1 MNKKLASILERAHAE
16 ARKMADLAIAEIDG
30 LVSCPMRAKD
40 PESSAN
46 ASEPTQLGSNETTQE
61 LERTSNEKTQELPEE
76 IDRDRVPQVEDHLK
90 KRKDDTYRI
99 PAELFPI
106 GPSRTSDNYELTDV
120 EDDGNDNSKKRRKRP
135 VPEWCFRYVEDVKNQ
150 ATVDPDTIF
159 GQAPICDL
167 EEMFGKRRRF
177 GRGSSCDWTLDK
189 LSSEEVLAYKEAVGR
204 SEPVQILIDPSEAL
218 AN

>member
-46 ASEPTQLGSNETTQE
+46 ASEPTQLGSNET
-61 LERTSNEKTQELPEE
+61 TQELPEE

-167 EEMFGKRRRF
+167 EEMFGHRRRF

-189 LSSEEVLAYKEAVGR
+189 LSSDEVLAYNEAVGR
-204 SEPVQILIDPSEAL
+204 NEPVQILIDASQAL
-218 AN
+218 AG